1 MKILLAIHEHLDP
14 NSGAAGST
22 MKLGQCYQEYGHD
35 VRYFSFDD
43 CSSNT
48 FPGVKDLMFPYQL
61 VKYLLQ
67 SNRSS
72 EFDVIDAS
80 TGDLWIWELIQKF
93 VLPRKTLL
101 VTRSHGL
108 EHLWHL
114 SILEQSRNG
123 LHQLTW
129 KYFLYRGG
137 IHLWEVYCSLKCA
150 DLVFLLNREEEAYAQ
165 TEFKIPNQNISV
177 FHNGLPNSFL
187 GLEFIP
193 TPRLDDE
200 DVLIAQVGTYIPRK
214 GIQYSVPAMNR
225 ILHRYPQVKLTLL
238 GTECRECASV
248 DIVYS
253 DFDVDVR
260 DQVTVIGRYDHESL
274 PTLLIGHHINLFPTI
289 SEAFGKALVEGMA
302 CGLAPVTT
310 SVAGPMEIVTPDY
323 DALVV
328 SPCDSEALEHALER
342 LIVDRTLLHRLRKNA
357 YSTAQGYSWKTIA
370 AARLKTYEQALQRK
384 HGKAL

>member
-43 CSSNT
+43 CSSKA
-48 FPGVKDLMFPYQL
+48 FPGIKDLMFPYQL
-61 VKYLLQ
+61 AKYLIKA
-67 SNRSS
+67 NKSS
-72 EFDVIDAS
+72 DFDVIDAA
-80 TGDLWIWELIQKF
+80 TGDLWIWELIQKAWSSQ
-93 VLPRKTLL
+93 TLL

-123 LHQLTW
+123 LRNLTW

-137 IHLWEVYCSLKCA
+137 IHLWEVYRSLKYA
-150 DLVFLLNREEEAYAQ
+150 DLVFLLNQEEADYAR
-165 TEFKIPNQNISV
+165 TEFSIPDENISV
-177 FHNGLPNSFL
+177 FPNGLPDSFL
-187 GLEFIP
+187 RLEFVP
-193 TPRLDDE
+193 TPLLDNE
-200 DVLIAQVGTYIPRK
+200 DILIAQVGTYIARK
-214 GIQYSVPAMNR
+214 GIQFSVPAMNR

-238 GTECRECASV
+238 GTECRECSNV
-248 DIVYS
+248 DMVYD
-253 DFDVDVR
+253 DFDAAVR
-260 DQVTVIGRYDHESL
+260 EQVTVIGRYDHESL
-274 PTLLIGHHINLFPTI
+274 PVLLAGHHIKLFPTI

-310 SVAGPMEIVTPDY
+310 SVAGPMEIVTPDH

-328 SPCDSEALEHALER
+328 PPQDSEALEKALER
-342 LIVDRTLLHRLRKNA
+342 LILDRNLLHRLRKNA
-357 YSTAQGYSWKTIA
+357 YATAQGYSWKAIA
-370 AARLKTYEQALQRK
+370 AARLETYEQALQRK
-384 HGKAL
+384 KDKS